1 MKSRYALMILILA
14 LLGVSCALG
23 AKDAKGA
30 TAISVPVPAASIAAP
45 SDIKDVDTW
54 TATYN
59 YIISQYVEAVARKN
73 AGDPSTLGR
82 SMELIAIASDLNA
95 VGETLGSS
103 LSGQDRLDFEARM
116 QGFKEEFSR
125 IATMY

>member
-1 MKSRYALMILILA
+1 MKSRYTLMILIVA

-23 AKDAKGA
+23 AKDANGM
-30 TAISVPVPAASIAAP
+30 TAISASVPAASIAAP
-45 SDIKDVDTW
+45 ADIKDVDTW

-59 YIISQYVEAVARKN
+59 YVISQYVEAVARKN
-73 AGDPSTLGR
+73 AGDPSTLSR
-82 SMELIAIASDLNA
+82 SMELIAIASDLNT
-95 VGETLGSS
+95 VGETLSSS
-103 LSGQDRLDFEARM
+103 LSGQDRLDFETRM

>member
-1 MKSRYALMILILA
+1 MKSRYALMILIVG

-23 AKDAKGA
+23 AKDATGT
-30 TAISVPVPAASIAAP
+30 TAISASVPAASIAAP
-45 SDIKDVDTW
+45 ADIKDVDTW

-59 YIISQYVEAVARKN
+59 YVISQYVEVVARKN
-73 AGDPSTLGR
+73 AGDPSTLNR
-82 SMELIAIASDLNA
+82 NMELIAIASDLNA
-95 VGETLGSS
+95 VGEPLSSS